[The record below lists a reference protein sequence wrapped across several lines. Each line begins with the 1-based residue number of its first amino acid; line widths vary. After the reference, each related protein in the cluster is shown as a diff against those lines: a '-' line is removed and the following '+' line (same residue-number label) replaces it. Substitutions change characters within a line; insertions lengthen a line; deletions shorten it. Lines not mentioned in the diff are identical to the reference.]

1 MTIHTII
8 KYNISI
14 EESKKIFNAYCSNYN
29 VDNDYRYV
37 PIVFV
42 GDKYLVGKQMILDH
56 LEYELL
62 NQDEVKTMLLS
73 SEDGSFEEDIKIINS
88 TKWIS
93 VFVAGLVNG
102 LNPCSLAMF
111 IFLISICFVNKEKV
125 KKVALVFLAG
135 KFLTF
140 LLLGTIFYKLLSYVD
155 FSFISTITKAIG
167 ILIILVLVVFNLLDF
182 IEVKNNRYNNVK
194 LQLPLGVR
202 KFNHNIMKKINGVME
217 KKYLLFAVF
226 VISVIVSLGEFMCT
240 GQIYLMTIITVIQY
254 INQFDIRAFLF
265 LIIYNFALIMPIF
278 VIVIFINKGRS
289 VFQMS
294 EHIRQNMPKIKI
306 INSIILI
313 AIAIFM
319 IIS

>member
-1 MTIHTII
+1 
-8 KYNISI
+8 
-14 EESKKIFNAYCSNYN
+14 
-29 VDNDYRYV
+29 
-37 PIVFV
+37 
-42 GDKYLVGKQMILDH
+42 
-56 LEYELL
+56 
-62 NQDEVKTMLLS
+62 
-73 SEDGSFEEDIKIINS
+73 
-88 TKWIS
+88 
-93 VFVAGLVNG
+93 
-102 LNPCSLAMF
+102 
-111 IFLISICFVNKEKV
+111 
-125 KKVALVFLAG
+125 
-135 KFLTF
+135 
-140 LLLGTIFYKLLSYVD
+140 
-155 FSFISTITKAIG
+155 
-167 ILIILVLVVFNLLDF
+167 LLDF

>member
-1 MTIHTII
+1 M
-8 KYNISI
+8 
-14 EESKKIFNAYCSNYN
+14 
-29 VDNDYRYV
+29 
-37 PIVFV
+37 
-42 GDKYLVGKQMILDH
+42 
-56 LEYELL
+56 
-62 NQDEVKTMLLS
+62 
-73 SEDGSFEEDIKIINS
+73 
-88 TKWIS
+88 
-93 VFVAGLVNG
+93 
-102 LNPCSLAMF
+102 
-111 IFLISICFVNKEKV
+111 
-125 KKVALVFLAG
+125 FLAG

-254 INQFDIRAFLF
+254 INQFDIRAFCF
-265 LIIYNFALIMPIF
+265 
-278 VIVIFINKGRS
+278 
-289 VFQMS
+289 
-294 EHIRQNMPKIKI
+294 
-306 INSIILI
+306 
-313 AIAIFM
+313 
-319 IIS
+319 